1 MPTGVQTALAFVVA
15 LLGPCLFLLLYDP
28 TPLLAEPKPDL
39 DWLLGLLGVA
49 AGLWSASRITGL
61 PYLES
66 YLERHRVGAVAL
78 WIMVPV
84 WLGFGLASAAERTQE
99 MLSFRDGG
107 VKEEISVVAKEK
119 SRRSSR
125 GRVSYDVDV
134 MSPYDGRTIS
144 IPIDGAMFDTIEPN
158 RGCVAIMIERAPN
171 GATRVL
177 KPVRWDEYCPW
188 QEVQ

>member
-1 MPTGVQTALAFVVA
+1 MPTGAQTALAFVVA

-39 DWLLGLLGVA
+39 DWLLGLLGVG
-49 AGLWSASRITGL
+49 AGLWSASRITRL
-61 PYLES
+61 PYLAS
-66 YLERHRVGAVAL
+66 YLERRRLGAVAL

-99 MLSFRDGG
+99 ILSFRSGG
-107 VKEEISVVAKEK
+107 VTEEISVLAKEK
-119 SRRSSR
+119 RRSSR
-125 GRVSYDVDV
+125 DGGSYDVDV

-188 QEVQ
+188 QEVP